1 MSTPV
6 VRIEAGRWDVQRS
19 VREAWERRDLLWWF
33 TWRDLKVRFK
43 QTALGPAWIVLQPLA
58 LMLVFAVFLGHLAK
72 VSSDGYPYV
81 LFVYVGLVPWTFFN
95 QTVVTAAGS
104 VLGNTALITK
114 VYFPR
119 YFVPLGTALARVAD
133 VLIASCLIGALLLVY
148 DASPSV
154 GGLLLMPAY
163 ATLAWLTALGVGLI
177 VAAVSVR
184 FRDVQ
189 QALPLVLQVWL
200 FATPVAYSA
209 SLVPERWRWLYS
221 LNPMVVVVQGF
232 RAGPLGS
239 SQPAGLDVVVAVSAC
254 VVVLVLGVVLFHR
267 SERSMADIV

>member
-1 MSTPV
+1 MSVPV
-6 VRIEAGRWDVQRS
+6 VRIEAGRWN
-19 VREAWERRDLLWWF
+19 VRAMMRESWDRRDLLRWF
-33 TWRDLKVRFK
+33 VWRDLKVRFK

-58 LMLVFAVFLGHLAK
+58 LMLVFAVFLGNLAEI
-72 VSSDGYPYV
+72 SSDGYPYP
-81 LFVYVGLVPWTFFN
+81 LFAYVALVPWTFFN

-119 YFVPLGTALARVAD
+119 YFVPLGAALARIVD
-133 VLIASCLIGALLLVY
+133 VLIAGCLIIVLTPFF
-148 DASPSV
+148 DATANFTGV
-154 GGLLLMPAY
+154 LLMPLY
-163 ATLAWLTALGVGLI
+163 ALLAWLTALGVGLV

-189 QALPLVLQVWL
+189 QALPLILQVWL

-209 SLVPERWRWLYS
+209 SLVPERWRSLYS

-232 RAGPLGS
+232 RAGPLGAA
-239 SQPAGLDVVVAVSAC
+239 QPNGRDIAVAVSAC
-254 VVVLVLGVVLFHR
+254 ALLLIAGLVLFRR